1 MNTENSQVMDS
12 IAIIDTAIS
21 KGKKISFYY
30 LKYDIELKLHH
41 KRTERY
47 VASPYQM
54 INHRGRYYL
63 IANYE
68 GKDNVSHFRI
78 DRFDDVQILE
88 ERRKPLNSIEGYENG
103 LDLSRYLSEHVYMY
117 GGKSV
122 HVKFRMN
129 ERFMDNLVDSF
140 GTNFRADPDGDED
153 MIVSLMSN
161 PEAFFYWAM
170 QYGLN
175 IEVLEPE
182 DIRERIVKA
191 CQEIGAKYKKDENNV

>member
-1 MNTENSQVMDS
+1 MNTANSQIMDS
-12 IAIIDTAIS
+12 IAVIDMAIS
-21 KGKKISFYY
+21 KGRKISFSY
-30 LKYDIELKLHH
+30 LQYGIDFKLHP
-41 KRTERY
+41 KRRERY

-68 GKDNVSHFRI
+68 GKDSISHFRI
-78 DRFDDVQILE
+78 DRFSDVQILE
-88 ERRKPLNSIEGYENG
+88 ENCKPLISFEGYKNG
-103 LDLSRYLSEHVYMY
+103 LDLSKYLSEHVYMY
-117 GGKSV
+117 GGKSI

-140 GTNFRADPDGDED
+140 GANFRADPDGDEE
-153 MIVSLMSN
+153 MIVSLKTN
-161 PEAFFYWAM
+161 PDAFFYWAM

-182 DIRERIVKA
+182 DIRERIYKA
-191 CQEIGAKYKKDENNV
+191 CKEIEAKYKKN